1 MKRRRMM
8 SFAALAVLVACG
20 GSSSPPAQPAP
31 PPTPAVISAPGETP
45 ATPPVAAIPS
55 PPAPPTAGH
64 EVAISISDP
73 MSEGK
78 KTITAK
84 VGDTVSVTL
93 PEYPGTMWK
102 VTTVDRTLG
111 YPKEETV
118 PSYLGPNTPG
128 RKFVWATGSTNA
140 LDVKGPHVVTIT
152 GIPLA
157 GEANE
162 KPTKFVL
169 SLRLD

>member
-1 MKRRRMM
+1 RSPPMKRLMM
-8 SFAALAVLVACG
+8 PLAAVALVCG
-20 GSSSPPAQPAP
+20 CEGSSGPPAQMAP
-31 PPTPAVISAPGETP
+31 PPTPTVIAVPAETQIASSSSP
-45 ATPPVAAIPS
+45 AAVT
-55 PPAPPTAGH
+55 PTAGQ
-64 EVAISISDP
+64 EIAISIADP
-73 MSEGK
+73 TGEGK
-78 KTITAK
+78 KSITAK
-84 VGDTVSVTL
+84 VGDTISVTL

-128 RKFVWATGSTNA
+128 RKFVWATGSINP
-140 LDVKGPHVVTIT
+140 LDVKGSHVVTIT

-157 GEANE
+157 GDANE
-162 KPTKFVL
+162 KPMKFVL